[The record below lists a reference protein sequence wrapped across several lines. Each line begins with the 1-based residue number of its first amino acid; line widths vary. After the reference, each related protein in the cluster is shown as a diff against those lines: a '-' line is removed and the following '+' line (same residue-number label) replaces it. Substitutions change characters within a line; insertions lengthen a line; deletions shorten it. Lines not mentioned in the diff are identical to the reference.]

1 MTIFIEC
8 ILPDHLQRTR
18 PCGRSR
24 VTATQSRL
32 RPCPHGAEVPVGK
45 TGIKVDAQEIIGG
58 DREGLSEDQQRT
70 MSPRRRR
77 SQREKEKSLPSDGNS
92 MC

>member
-1 MTIFIEC
+1 M
-8 ILPDHLQRTR
+8 
-18 PCGRSR
+18 
-24 VTATQSRL
+24 
-32 RPCPHGAEVPVGK
+32 GK